1 MATVRF
7 GFTVRFH
14 SGSVRFHGTTEPNP
28 KHVRFDNSWKN
39 PWISRAFF
47 FDGIFFESKII
58 QKTYHQTYRLESSPD
73 CCLGEFFSV
82 RLGRSWKN
90 LIKKKEVSGS
100 IPVFW
105 HVEGLALGFLGQ
117 RPPNLGLFKK
127 NYLSVLSV
135 KEQSRTVCRIQYV
148 HFF

>member
-1 MATVRF
+1 MATVGSVSRF
-7 GFTVRFH
+7 GSTLGRF
-14 SGSVRFHGTTEPNP
+14 RFHGTTEPNP